1 MEILNNPR
9 GTGKTTIIINKAIQ
23 TGYPILVGTE
33 CQKYLLKEKII
44 KKEIEVYTVEEFL
57 KLEKKPE
64 HILIDEL
71 PNVLYNLLNSD
82 VELAT
87 MTSKSLEMYDIV
99 NK

>member
-9 GTGKTTIIINKAIQ
+9 GTGKTTIIVNKAIQ
-23 TGYPILVGTE
+23 TEYPVLVGTE
-33 CQKYLLKEKII
+33 NQKHFLESITKKRI
-44 KKEIEVYTVEEFL
+44 KVYTVEEFIYL
-57 KLEKKPE
+57 KEKPE

-71 PNVLYNLLNSD
+71 PRVLYELLETD

-87 MTSKSLEMYDIV
+87 MTSKSLEKYDIV

>member
-9 GTGKTTIIINKAIQ
+9 GTGKTTIIVNKAIK

-33 CQKYLLKEKII
+33 CQKHFLGGITEKYI
-44 KKEIEVYTVEEFL
+44 KVYTVEEFIHL
-57 KLEKKPE
+57 KENPK

-71 PNVLYNLLNSD
+71 PRVLYELLETD

>member
-9 GTGKTTIIINKAIQ
+9 GTGKTTIIVNKAIK
-23 TGYPILVGTE
+23 TGYPILIGTKN
-33 CQKYLLKEKII
+33 QKHFLEGITEKYI
-44 KKEIEVYTVEEFL
+44 KVYTVEEFIHL
-57 KLEKKPE
+57 KEKPK

-71 PNVLYNLLNSD
+71 PRVLYELLETD

-87 MTSKSLEMYDIV
+87 MTSKSLEMYDIL

>member
-9 GTGKTTIIINKAIQ
+9 GTGKTTIIVNKAIQ
-23 TGYPILVGTE
+23 TGYPVLVGTE
-33 CQKYLLKEKII
+33 NQKDFLENITEKRI
-44 KKEIEVYTVEEFL
+44 KVYTVEEFIYL
-57 KLEKKPE
+57 KEKPE

-71 PNVLYNLLNSD
+71 PRVLYELLETD

-87 MTSKSLEMYDIV
+87 MTSKSLEKYDIV

>member
-9 GTGKTTIIINKAIQ
+9 GTGKTTIIVNKAIK

-33 CQKYLLKEKII
+33 CQKHFLESIEKYI
-44 KKEIEVYTVEEFL
+44 KVYTVEEFIYM
-57 KLEKKPE
+57 KEKPE

-71 PNVLYNLLNSD
+71 PRVLYELLETD